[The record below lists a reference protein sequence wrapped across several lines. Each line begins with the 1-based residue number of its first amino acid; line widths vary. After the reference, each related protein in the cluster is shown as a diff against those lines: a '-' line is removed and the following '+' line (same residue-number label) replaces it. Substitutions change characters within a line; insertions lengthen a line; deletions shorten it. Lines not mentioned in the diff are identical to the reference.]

1 MPRVLK
7 QIMVNLMITND
18 RLNDLNISEEE
29 RKGILSFDPI
39 WNQDKDHPLTNR
51 NKFTLLHRQCSI
63 KITRGH
69 SSPKINT
76 MKTIDFSQYLDN
88 P

>member
-1 MPRVLK
+1 
-7 QIMVNLMITND
+7 MVNLMITND

-29 RKGILSFDPI
+29 RKVILSFDPI

-51 NKFTLLHRQCSI
+51 NKFILLHRQCPT
-63 KITRGH
+63 KITKGH
-69 SSPKINT
+69 SYPKINT